1 LNFLLHRFLAAR
13 DSGSAIAGIGA
24 MLPDLWRMV
33 DRRVRPVPGPLAT
46 FDGGDE
52 LASVLWGIEHHLQVD
67 RWFHSAKAFLEGER
81 RTTESLRASGVDAPK
96 LGLFAHIAWELCLD
110 GSLVRREGFDETLQT
125 LRDGF
130 DAVGPPAHR
139 AVALHH
145 FDRIERTTSERRAF
159 EDGLQGLIAE
169 LTRGRL
175 IAGYQSGPG
184 VVRRIEGIRVR
195 LGFPGFA
202 ESDRQKLGEVLD
214 ALGPHADAALA
225 DLTMYGGGSR

>member
-1 LNFLLHRFLAAR
+1 
-13 DSGSAIAGIGA
+13 
-24 MLPDLWRMV
+24 M
-33 DRRVRPVPGPLAT
+33 
-46 FDGGDE
+46 
-52 LASVLWGIEHHLQVD
+52 
-67 RWFHSAKAFLEGER
+67 
-81 RTTESLRASGVDAPK
+81 DAPK

-159 EDGLQGLIAE
+159 EDALQGLIGE

-175 IAGYQSGPG
+175 IAAYQSGPG
-184 VVRRIEGIRVR
+184 VARRIEGIRMR
-195 LGFPGFA
+195 LGFPSFD

-225 DLTMYGGGSR
+225 DLTMHDRPSG

>member
-33 DRRVRPVPGPLAT
+33 DRRVRPVPGPVAT

-96 LGLFAHIAWELCLD
+96 LGLFGHIAWELCLD

-225 DLTMYGGGSR
+225 DLTMHGGGSR

>member
-1 LNFLLHRFLAAR
+1 
-13 DSGSAIAGIGA
+13 

-33 DRRVRPVPGPLAT
+33 DRRVRPITGPVAT
-46 FDGGDE
+46 SGGGDE

-67 RWFHSAKAFLEGER
+67 RWFHSAEAFLEGER
-81 RTTESLRASGVDAPK
+81 RTTKSLRASGVDAPK

-159 EDGLQGLIAE
+159 EDALQGLIGE

-175 IAGYQSGPG
+175 IAAYQSGPG
-184 VVRRIEGIRVR
+184 VARRIEGIRMR
-195 LGFPGFA
+195 LGFPSFD
-202 ESDRQKLGEVLD
+202 ESDRQKVGEVLD
-214 ALGPHADAALA
+214 ALGSHADAALA
-225 DLTMYGGGSR
+225 DLTMRDRPSG